1 MKELRL
7 AVLPLRVLLVTF
19 FLGLLVAQVMSM
31 PGQFRHLA
39 QEDPDLAYLR
49 WPLTIWSI
57 LLLACVQVI
66 IVATWQLLDRVRA
79 DRIFS
84 EDSFRW
90 VDVIIV
96 TMAVAW
102 VLFVAMTSYL
112 AYLASDPG
120 AAVLPT
126 GVSLCGAVGIMLMV
140 VMRALLR
147 QATTLRTDME
157 AVI

>member
-1 MKELRL
+1 MRELRL
-7 AVLPLRVLLVTF
+7 AVLPLRILLVTF

-31 PGQFRHLA
+31 PGQFRYMA
-39 QEDPDLAYLR
+39 QEEPDLAYLR
-49 WPLTIWSI
+49 WPLTVWSI
-57 LLLACVQVI
+57 LLLACVQVV
-66 IVATWQLLDRVRA
+66 IVCTWKLLDMVQA

-84 EDSFRW
+84 EQSFRW
-90 VDVIIV
+90 VDVIIA
-96 TMAVAW
+96 TMVVAW
-102 VLFVAMTSYL
+102 LLFAGMTSYL

-120 AAVLPT
+120 AAVLPF
-126 GVSLCGAVGIMLMV
+126 GISLCGAVFLMLLV